1 MLLATDRIAQ
11 CNNNNNNRD
20 VRGLLVPAPRNPY
33 AFFIK
38 SSHLRLYLDLFTTY
52 NIHSSDCRYSSN
64 TGYIACP
71 EAPSSCPAPPEWF
84 PDLKKP
90 LGKPK
95 GPRQLVGPYAWTREF
110 EHASV
115 RLDLFNRNASKVT
128 YH

>member
-1 MLLATDRIAQ
+1 MYAGYWYPL
-11 CNNNNNNRD
+11 
-20 VRGLLVPAPRNPY
+20 RGIHLHFSSK
-33 AFFIK
+33 AF
-38 SSHLRLYLDLFTTY
+38 HLRLYLDLFTTY
-52 NIHSSDCRYSSN
+52 NIHSSDYRYSSN